1 MDSGKNY
8 LMPGVSKREVLAWAS
23 YDFANSGYTT
33 VILTAVYNAF
43 FVSVVA
49 ENAVWATFAWTLTIT
64 LSNLLSIAVIPVISA
79 LADAQANKRFWLAVM
94 TGICCMSTATLAYT
108 GHGTLASAVAD
119 TAFYT
124 HGLFFK
130 HKMGSNNPECPRRL
144 EKIEELMLAAGT
156 SQYVDKKIPPMVA
169 VTDMLA
175 AHDADYISYLSQNS
189 PKEGLNTISVD
200 TAMNPYT
207 WEAAQYAAGAACAG
221 VDDVLSGQYKKVF
234 CAVRPPGHHAHR
246 DHSGGF
252 CFLNNV
258 AIGALHAIGIYG
270 LKRVAVV
277 DFDVHHGDGTSNIL
291 GGRDD
296 VLILDGFQ
304 EALFP
309 YAHIHHAP
317 PNAIYTPFPEGTEGI
332 ALRRTMDEVW
342 MPRLKEYKPELI
354 MVSAGFDAHREE
366 DQAQLLM
373 VERDYAFLG
382 RRLASCQS
390 EIPECRGVVAVLE
403 GGYNT
408 SSLAR
413 SCAAFIHQLA
423 CSD

>member
-1 MDSGKNY
+1 M
-8 LMPGVSKREVLAWAS
+8 
-23 YDFANSGYTT
+23 
-33 VILTAVYNAF
+33 
-43 FVSVVA
+43 
-49 ENAVWATFAWTLTIT
+49 
-64 LSNLLSIAVIPVISA
+64 
-79 LADAQANKRFWLAVM
+79 
-94 TGICCMSTATLAYT
+94 
-108 GHGTLASAVAD
+108 AD

-124 HGLFFK
+124 HGMFLK
-130 HKMGSNNPECPRRL
+130 HQMGKDNPESPMRL

-156 SQYVDKKIPPMVA
+156 TQYIDRKEAPA
-169 VTDMLA
+169 AAYTDMLA
-175 AHDADYISYLSQNS
+175 AHDPDYLTFLSQHS
-189 PKEGLNTISVD
+189 PKEGFKRINVD
-200 TAMNPYT
+200 TAMNPFT

-221 VDDVLSGQYKKVF
+221 VDDVLNGQYKKVF

-296 VLILDGFQ
+296 VLILDAFQ

-309 YAHIHHAP
+309 YAHLHHAP
-317 PNAIYTPFPEGTEGI
+317 PNAVYSPFPEGTEGS
-332 ALRRTMDEVW
+332 ALRETMDGVW
-342 MPRLKEYKPELI
+342 LPELKKYKPEII

-382 RRLASCQS
+382 RRFAACLE
-390 EIPECRGVVAVLE
+390 EIPECKGVVAVLE

-413 SCAAFIHQLA
+413 SCSAFIHQLA
-423 CSD
+423 CTD

>member
-1 MDSGKNY
+1 M
-8 LMPGVSKREVLAWAS
+8 
-23 YDFANSGYTT
+23 
-33 VILTAVYNAF
+33 
-43 FVSVVA
+43 
-49 ENAVWATFAWTLTIT
+49 
-64 LSNLLSIAVIPVISA
+64 
-79 LADAQANKRFWLAVM
+79 
-94 TGICCMSTATLAYT
+94 
-108 GHGTLASAVAD
+108 AD
-119 TAFYT
+119 TSFYT
-124 HGLFFK
+124 HGLFLK
-130 HKMGSNNPECPRRL
+130 HKMGNNNPECPKRL

-156 SQYVDKKIPPMVA
+156 SQFVDQKTPPMVA

-175 AHDADYISYLSQNS
+175 AHDADYISYLSHNS

-258 AIGALHAIGIYG
+258 AIGTLHAIGVYG

-342 MPRLKEYKPELI
+342 MPKLKEYKPELI

-366 DQAQLLM
+366 DQAKLLM
-373 VERDYAFLG
+373 VERD
-382 RRLASCQS
+382 
-390 EIPECRGVVAVLE
+390 
-403 GGYNT
+403 
-408 SSLAR
+408 
-413 SCAAFIHQLA
+413 
-423 CSD
+423 

>member
-1 MDSGKNY
+1 M
-8 LMPGVSKREVLAWAS
+8 
-23 YDFANSGYTT
+23 
-33 VILTAVYNAF
+33 
-43 FVSVVA
+43 
-49 ENAVWATFAWTLTIT
+49 
-64 LSNLLSIAVIPVISA
+64 
-79 LADAQANKRFWLAVM
+79 
-94 TGICCMSTATLAYT
+94 
-108 GHGTLASAVAD
+108 AD

-130 HKMGSNNPECPRRL
+130 HKMGSNNPECPKRL

-156 SQYVDKKIPPMVA
+156 SQFVDQKTPPMVA

-175 AHDADYISYLSQNS
+175 AHDADYISYLSHNS

-258 AIGALHAIGIYG
+258 AIGTLHAIGVYG

-309 YAHIHHAP
+309 YAQRIF
-317 PNAIYTPFPEGTEGI
+317 IMR
-332 ALRRTMDEVW
+332 LRMQFTHLSRKEPKGLRFVEPW
-342 MPRLKEYKPELI
+342 MKFGCP
-354 MVSAGFDAHREE
+354 
-366 DQAQLLM
+366 
-373 VERDYAFLG
+373 
-382 RRLASCQS
+382 
-390 EIPECRGVVAVLE
+390 
-403 GGYNT
+403 
-408 SSLAR
+408 SSR
-413 SCAAFIHQLA
+413 SIGL
-423 CSD
+423 S

>member
-1 MDSGKNY
+1 M
-8 LMPGVSKREVLAWAS
+8 
-23 YDFANSGYTT
+23 
-33 VILTAVYNAF
+33 
-43 FVSVVA
+43 
-49 ENAVWATFAWTLTIT
+49 
-64 LSNLLSIAVIPVISA
+64 
-79 LADAQANKRFWLAVM
+79 
-94 TGICCMSTATLAYT
+94 
-108 GHGTLASAVAD
+108 AD

-130 HKMGSNNPECPRRL
+130 HKMGSNNPECPKRL

-156 SQYVDKKIPPMVA
+156 SQFVDQKTPPMVA

-175 AHDADYISYLSQNS
+175 AHDADYISYLSHNS

-234 CAVRPPGHHAHR
+234 CAVRAPGHHAHR

-258 AIGALHAIGIYG
+258 AIGTLHAIGVYG

-342 MPRLKEYKPELI
+342 MPKLKEYRPELI

-382 RRLASCQS
+382 RRVASCKS

-423 CSD
+423 CTD